1 MLSTGTFLQ
10 DRYEILEK
18 IGSGGMSDVYRAK
31 CHKLN
36 RLVAIKVLKEE
47 FCTDASFVEKFKME
61 AQAAARLSHPNIVSV
76 YDVVDEGDLHYIVME
91 LVEGITLKSY
101 IAKKGALGTKEAIG
115 IALQM
120 AQGIEAAH
128 ENGIVHRDIKPQN
141 IIISMDGKVKVADF
155 GIARA
160 ASSQTM
166 SATAVGSVHYISPEQ
181 ARGGYCDV
189 RSDIYS
195 FGITLYEMMTGKVP
209 FEGDNTVTVALAHLE
224 EPIRLPSEINPSVPV
239 SLEKIILKC
248 TEKKPEYRYQTMGEV
263 IADLR
268 QALIEPDGD
277 FVKEVPRA
285 DSTAKTVTISEE
297 ELNQI
302 RQGSRNRRPAES
314 GGPQIGR
321 QVTVPEP
328 VPEPETM
335 EVSQSP
341 ERQPA
346 ESRPSV
352 SGRKGKRPPQKNED
366 VSPQLEHLLTG
377 LGIFVAVL
385 FVVGVI
391 LVLVR
396 VGGIFNLG
404 SGGRENTEQESVQ
417 ETDETAGEEDGT
429 MVRMPSVTGLTM
441 DEAEDRLEEYDLIPD
456 WEEVYDDT
464 AEKNTV
470 IRQDPAEGEPVERY
484 SRVKLTASMGSDQ
497 LDLAALGVLDM
508 TEEEAKDFF
517 ARNRITASF
526 QHQYDEEAEAG
537 TIISCDPMTVAAGG
551 TVTVVVSDGPEQAMT
566 VMPDLLEKTEE
577 EAASL
582 LTEAGLEPGKVT
594 YDNSSVIEK
603 GSIMGQEVPK
613 GTAIMRGSQVG
624 YTVSAG
630 PASGESQRYVG
641 AINTTFDPS
650 SLIGPGS
657 GSVQLRIL
665 IRLMQVVDGETQYT
679 PLMPA
684 TTINGSTLVP
694 VSFSNIEGAAG
705 VDTGEVQIVNADTQE
720 VIRSYTVQFF
730 PLG

>member
-47 FCTDASFVEKFKME
+47 FSSDASFVEKFKME

-76 YDVVDEGDLHYIVME
+76 YDVVDEGNLHYIVME

-128 ENGIVHRDIKPQN
+128 ENGIIHRDIKPQN
-141 IIISMDGKVKVADF
+141 IIISMDGKVKVTDF

-166 SATAVGSVHYISPEQ
+166 SATAMGSVHYISPEQ
-181 ARGGYCDV
+181 ARGGYCDT

-195 FGITLYEMMTGKVP
+195 FGITLYEMVTGRVP

-224 EPIRLPSEINPSVPV
+224 EPIRLPSEINPEVPV

-248 TEKKPEYRYQTMGEV
+248 TEKKAEYRYSSMGEV
-263 IADLR
+263 IRDLR
-268 QALIEPDGD
+268 RALIEPDGD
-277 FVKEVPRA
+277 FVEAVPRA
-285 DSTAKTVTISEE
+285 DATAKTVTISSE
-297 ELNQI
+297 ELSQI
-302 RQGSRNRRPAES
+302 RQGSRNRRAEEENQ
-314 GGPQIGR
+314 PEIGR
-321 QVTVPEP
+321 KVVPEGSP
-328 VPEPETM
+328 SEEEPSGEL
-335 EVSQSP
+335 EESLP
-341 ERQPA
+341 ERT
-346 ESRPSV
+346 
-352 SGRKGKRPPQKNED
+352 GKKRPRREREEPPRNED
-366 VSPQLEHLLTG
+366 VSPQLERLLTG
-377 LGIFVAVL
+377 LGIFVAVI

-404 SGGRENTEQESVQ
+404 SGGRESQSQESMEETE
-417 ETDETAGEEDGT
+417 ETDGEEDGT

-441 DEAEDRLEEYDLIPD
+441 DEAEDRLAEYNLIPE

-464 AEKNTV
+464 AQKDTV
-470 IRQDPAEGEPVERY
+470 ISQDPAEGEAVERY
-484 SRVKLTASMGSDQ
+484 SRVKLTASLGSDQ
-497 LDLAALGVLDM
+497 MDLAALGVMEM
-508 TEEEAKDFF
+508 TEDEAKDFF
-517 ARNRITASF
+517 AQNRITASF
-526 QHQYDEEAEAG
+526 QHQYDDVVEAG
-537 TIISCDPMTVAAGG
+537 KIISCDPTTVAAGG

-566 VMPDLLEKTEE
+566 VMPDLLNQTEE
-577 EAASL
+577 DAVTL
-582 LTEAGLEPGKVT
+582 LTDAGLEAGRVT
-594 YDNSSVIEK
+594 YDNSSTVEK

-613 GTAIMRGSQVG
+613 GTAIMRGSSVG

-630 PASGESQRYVG
+630 PASGEGQRYVG

-657 GSVQLRIL
+657 GSVELRIL

-694 VSFSNIEGAAG
+694 VSFSNIEGAPG